1 MNDRLWRIIFVD
13 PSSPRLVDRTE
24 TRTLAVTDP
33 VTGHVYL
40 SNALYGEML
49 VKVLLH
55 ELGHCAMV
63 SFNLLDDIHRMV
75 KREYWIEAEE
85 WICNFLADYGKKIF
99 EIAYSTLG
107 SDAWRVVPY
116 ELDRFVS

>member
-1 MNDRLWRIIFVD
+1 MNDRRWQIYLVD
-13 PSSPRLVDRTE
+13 SDSPNLVDRTQ

-33 VTGHVYL
+33 MTGHVYI
-40 SNALYGEML
+40 SNELYGEML

-85 WICNFLADYGKKIF
+85 WICNFLADYGQKIF
-99 EIAYSTLG
+99 EIAYDVLG
-107 SDAWRVVPY
+107 VDAWRIIPY
-116 ELDRFVS
+116 ELDKFVS

>member
-1 MNDRLWRIIFVD
+1 MNDRLWQIIFVSPD
-13 PSSPRLVDRTE
+13 SSKLMDRTGAH
-24 TRTLAVTDP
+24 TLAVTDP
-33 VTGHVYL
+33 MTGHVYL
-40 SNALYGEML
+40 SSVLYGEML

-63 SFNLLDDIHRMV
+63 SFNLIDDIHRMV
-75 KREYWIEAEE
+75 RQEYWIEAEE

-107 SDAWRVVPY
+107 SDAWRVIPY
-116 ELDRFVS
+116 EFDRFVS